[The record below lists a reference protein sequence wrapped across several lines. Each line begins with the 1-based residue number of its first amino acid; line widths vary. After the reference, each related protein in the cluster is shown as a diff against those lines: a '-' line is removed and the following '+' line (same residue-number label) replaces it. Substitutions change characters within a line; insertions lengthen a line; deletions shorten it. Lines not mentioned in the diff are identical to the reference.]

1 MTEFGFT
8 KKSMHYLLISSYSNI
23 AMLFYAFN
31 AFYAHFNLDI
41 FFYHWT
47 LLQGQQGGVVVITV
61 ASQQKCPE
69 KMASVTS
76 SRTKSRKEL
85 FALSKIELDWSEVN
99 L

>member
-41 FFYHWT
+41 
-47 LLQGQQGGVVVITV
+47 
-61 ASQQKCPE
+61 
-69 KMASVTS
+69 
-76 SRTKSRKEL
+76 L
-85 FALSKIELDWSEVN
+85 FIIGLFCRGSKVG
-99 L
+99 